1 MKIKFF
7 LIAFLFSCFNSFS
20 QGTCATALPFCTGSN
35 YTFPASTN
43 TSGPPGNNFGCLGT
57 QPNPAFYFMEVDNGG
72 NFTIDITTNPQEDI
86 DFICWGPFTNFNTI
100 CSQLNSAPIADC
112 SYSANSNETCQI
124 NGATAGEFYMLLI
137 TNYSNNPTNISFSQT
152 SGNGTTNCCILS
164 GDAGDD
170 NIVNVCEQDPQFNL
184 IDQLLGTPSTGGSW
198 YNPFGFFCKQHSFQP
213 FNWHYW
219 NIFIYSHWKSK

>member
-72 NFTIDITTNPQEDI
+72 NFTIDITTNPLEVLILFVGD
-86 DFICWGPFTNFNTI
+86 
-100 CSQLNSAPIADC
+100 L
-112 SYSANSNETCQI
+112 
-124 NGATAGEFYMLLI
+124 LLI
-137 TNYSNNPTNISFSQT
+137 LIQFV
-152 SGNGTTNCCILS
+152 
-164 GDAGDD
+164 
-170 NIVNVCEQDPQFNL
+170 VN
-184 IDQLLGTPSTGGSW
+184 
-198 YNPFGFFCKQHSFQP
+198 
-213 FNWHYW
+213 
-219 NIFIYSHWKSK
+219 